1 MRLKHLILAATFSL
15 TGAIA
20 NAGEM
25 ISFSSDYSFDD
36 VTFGLES
43 AILDRGLKIDHISH
57 VGEMLNRTAAD
68 VGTEVEVYSTADVY
82 SFCSA
87 TISRQVMELDPMNIV
102 YCPYTIFVAHINE
115 TDEVVVGFNDYP
127 DGDMDIV
134 EDLLNGIVREALDLD

>member
-1 MRLKHLILAATFSL
+1 MTLKHIILAATLSV
-15 TGAIA
+15 TGAVA
-20 NAGEM
+20 SAGDQ
-25 ISFSSDYSFDD
+25 ISYTTDYSFDD
-36 VTFGLES
+36 VVFGLES

-68 VGTEVEVYSTADVY
+68 VGAEVEVYSIADVY

-102 YCPYTIFVAHINE
+102 YCPYTIFVAHVNA